1 MSLLIYSD
9 KCQHSRE
16 VIQFIK
22 SNAKLQALPFAYHDI
37 HRSPLPPQLQK
48 RVTRVPTMVTKDGK
62 LLLGA
67 EIKNW
72 LRSLLPNEEVQHFAI
87 GIGRGSPTSALDG
100 NDNEGD
106 LFSLDSFGVSLQPAM
121 TPEIE
126 RKINAEV
133 TQVAYSDL
141 QG

>member
-22 SNAKLQALPFAYHDI
+22 SNPKLRALPFAYHDI
-37 HRSPLPPQLQK
+37 HRSPLPTQLQK

-72 LRSLLPNEEVQHFAI
+72 LRSLLPHEEVEHFAI
-87 GIGRGSPTSALDG
+87 GIGKGSPTSALDG
-100 NDNEGD
+100 DEGEGD
-106 LFSLDSFGVSLQPAM
+106 FFGLDSFGVSLQPAM
-121 TPEIE
+121 TPEME

-133 TQVAYSDL
+133 TQIAYADL
-141 QG
+141 K